1 MGVRGRGRERSDMEI
16 AREIL
21 GYKPCRSQRCV
32 IGSMELKKGFGYG
45 CTRAG
50 QGKK

>member
-1 MGVRGRGRERSDMEI
+1 M

-21 GYKPCRSQRCV
+21 GYKTMPFTSLCRE
-32 IGSMELKKGFGYG
+32 IDNMELKKGFGYG

-50 QGKK
+50 QGKR